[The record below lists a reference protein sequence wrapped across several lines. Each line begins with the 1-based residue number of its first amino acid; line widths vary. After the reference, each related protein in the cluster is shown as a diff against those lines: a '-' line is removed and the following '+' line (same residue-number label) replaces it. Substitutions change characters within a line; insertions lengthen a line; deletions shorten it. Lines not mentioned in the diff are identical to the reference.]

1 MGALVLNDNDL
12 QVLLDQ
18 PFVLVGVNYR
28 LGPLGWLSLGCKEAP
43 GNLGLWDQQLA
54 LRWVQDHISAFG
66 GDPSSVTLMG
76 ESAGAM
82 SAMLHMAAPSSANLF
97 HRVVA
102 LSGTPSNP
110 LLHQSRKPAV
120 YARAFAKRLGC
131 QEGADD
137 ETVLKFLQSL
147 TAKQILKNGLIFK
160 DWDNTAPMPWVPI
173 DDSHLKED
181 AFLPLNF
188 NDAVKAGKI
197 AKVPVIMGC
206 CKDEGLILSAPF
218 QRYKRQLDILNRYR
232 PKTFPNRTIECFT
245 LNRDWETWAPLL
257 FFGRERELVGKMEAE
272 IVRCNQCFCL

>member
-1 MGALVLNDNDL
+1 MKLDIGS
-12 QVLLDQ
+12 QSHLLHIIRSWTWR
-18 PFVLVGVNYR
+18 R
-28 LGPLGWLSLGCKEAP
+28 LGLHLPNGSVWLAP
-43 GNLGLWDQQLA
+43 
-54 LRWVQDHISAFG
+54 IC
-66 GDPSSVTLMG
+66 GDPGSDENPQELS
-76 ESAGAM
+76 
-82 SAMLHMAAPSSANLF
+82 
-97 HRVVA
+97 
-102 LSGTPSNP
+102 SGTPSNP

-188 NDAVKAGKI
+188 YDAVKAGKI

-232 PKTFPNRTIECFT
+232 SKTFPNRTIECFT

-257 FFGRERELVGKMEAE
+257 FFGRERELVGNTEAE
-272 IVRCNQCFCL
+272 IVRCNQCFVFEYSQFHPYCSADVVTVLGVDDLSQGGEREILAVKSRWQIFF